1 MSKGM
6 QHWLLHMRK
15 NDDLHALDTCA
26 GSAVAHLTTKK
37 PGWAV
42 FQSGLPRVVA
52 T

>member
-1 MSKGM
+1 
-6 QHWLLHMRK
+6 MRK